1 MRAPSSSKAKFILSW
16 LAGIYA
22 LGAIACAGSARA
34 TIIDV
39 TNVAVPLT
47 AGGINITDG
56 TNSFSNIIAGQIAL
70 TASVSGG
77 VGGPFVLYAWCVD
90 LYHDIYLGQNSY
102 AYTVAGAVVTDDSN
116 GTALSTTVSN
126 KLMTL
131 AAYGNAQLAGAKA
144 GDANFSSAV
153 QLAIWKTEYAGF
165 AFTANATVTNY
176 VASLQTYAAS
186 NSAPATSMRSL
197 SGAQNLITDG
207 ISLTF
212 SGNSQ
217 ANAVPEPA
225 SMALIGVGVPTLV
238 GVRRRRITV

>member
-1 MRAPSSSKAKFILSW
+1 MRAQLFSKAKFTLSW

-22 LGAIACAGSARA
+22 LGAIACAGPAQA
-34 TIIDV
+34 TTINV

-47 AGGINITDG
+47 AGGINVTDG

-77 VGGPFVLYAWCVD
+77 LPGSFVLYAWCVD
-90 LYHDIYLGQNSY
+90 FYHDIYLGQNSY
-102 AYTVAGAVVTDDSN
+102 TYTVAGAVVTDDSN

-131 AAYGNAQLAGAKA
+131 AAYGNTQLAGAKA

-165 AFTANATVTNY
+165 AFTANATVTSY
-176 VASLQTYAAS
+176 VASLQTYAAN

-197 SGAQNLITDG
+197 SGTQNLITDSIG
-207 ISLTF
+207 LTF
-212 SGNSQ
+212 SSNAQ

-225 SMALIGVGVPTLV
+225 SMALIGVGLV
-238 GVRRRRITV
+238 ALAGARRKKVK

>member
-131 AAYGNAQLAGAKA
+131 AGAKA